1 MAYFNWPESMRPL
14 HGPMR
19 LEQLSELMRRQANEG
34 HERASAWGMKDTAGG
49 CYSAWLWCQLV
60 LAGEPYGE
68 LNWLGRRRIEAAQEV
83 IGLDDEVMA

>member
-1 MAYFNWPESMRPL
+1 MIGART
-14 HGPMR
+14 GVA
-19 LEQLSELMRRQANEG
+19 SE
-34 HERASAWGMKDTAGG
+34 
-49 CYSAWLWCQLV
+49 LV

>member
-1 MAYFNWPESMRPL
+1 MSYWNWPESMRPL

-19 LEQLSELMRRQANEG
+19 LEQLSEVMRRQANEG

-49 CYSAWLWCQLV
+49 CYSAWLWCELV

-68 LNWLGRRRIEAAQEV
+68 LNWLGRRRSEAAQEV
-83 IGLDDEVMA
+83 IGLDEEVMA